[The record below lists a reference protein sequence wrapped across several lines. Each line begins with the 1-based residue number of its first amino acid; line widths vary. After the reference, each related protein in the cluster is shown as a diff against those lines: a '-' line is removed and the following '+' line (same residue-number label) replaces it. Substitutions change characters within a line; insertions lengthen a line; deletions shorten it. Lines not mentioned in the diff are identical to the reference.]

1 LSKIIEPLRG
11 VHDVLPAQIA
21 AWQHLER
28 ITRQVFA
35 SYGYEEFR
43 VPVIEQ
49 TQLFKR
55 SIGDFTDIV
64 EKEMFSFVDQGE
76 DHITLRPEATAGIVR
91 AVISNGLL
99 REGRLR
105 VWCMGPMFR
114 RERPQAGRF
123 RQFHQIDAEA
133 FGFEGPDVDAEII
146 LLSARLLRLLGLG
159 EVKLL
164 VNSLGTPASR
174 ASYRDKLSAYFQG
187 HAASLDEDSKRRL
200 TGNPLRILDSK
211 NPQMQRIIAGAPLL
225 LESLDAESRQHFES
239 LCAQLR
245 SAGIEYHIEPHLVR
259 GLDYYTR
266 TVFEWT
272 TEALGSQ
279 STVCAGGR
287 YDGLVAQLGGADTP
301 GVGWAM
307 GQERIVM
314 LLQKQNVALPKDRP
328 QIYLV
333 LAGEQAEIPGFKLAE
348 QLRDAW
354 PGLAVQI
361 NLGGGS
367 FKAQF
372 KRADKSGAG
381 FALVL
386 GDDELVRGVVAVKA
400 LRREMAQEE
409 CPLERISERIGIL
422 LGLTGGSGSSHG

>member
-11 VHDVLPAQIA
+11 VHDVLPAQIN

-28 ITRQVFA
+28 VTRAVFS

-43 VPVIEQ
+43 VPIIEQ

-105 VWCMGPMFR
+105 LWCMGPMFR
-114 RERPQAGRF
+114 RERPQAGRY

-146 LLSARLLRLLGLG
+146 LLSARLLRQLGLRH
-159 EVKLL
+159 VKLL

-174 ASYRDKLSAYFQG
+174 AAYREVLTAYFSG

-200 TGNPLRILDSK
+200 ASNTLRILDSK
-211 NPQMQRIIAGAPLL
+211 NPDMQRLIAAAPRLL
-225 LESLDAESRQHFES
+225 DSLDPESREHFDS

-245 SAGIEYHIEPHLVR
+245 SAGIEYHVEPHLVR

-272 TEALGSQ
+272 TDELGSQ
-279 STVCAGGR
+279 GTVCAGGR
-287 YDGLVAQLGGADTP
+287 YDGLVAQLGGVDTP
-301 GVGWAM
+301 GIGWAM

-314 LLQKQNVALPKDRP
+314 LLEKQNLSQLRDRP
-328 QIYLV
+328 EVYLV
-333 LAGEQAEIPGFKLAE
+333 LVGEHSQIPGFKLAE

-354 PGLAVQI
+354 PSLKLQI

-367 FKAQF
+367 FKTQF
-372 KRADKSGAG
+372 KRADKSGAE

-386 GDDELVRGVVAVKA
+386 GDDEAARGVVAVKA
-400 LRREMAQEE
+400 LRQELAQEE
-409 CPLERISERIGIL
+409 CPLDRISERIGTL
-422 LGLTGGSGSSHG
+422 LGLRTLEQE

>member
-1 LSKIIEPLRG
+1 MSQIIEPLRG

-64 EKEMFSFVDQGE
+64 EKEMFSFIDQGE

-114 RERPQAGRF
+114 RERPQAGRY

-133 FGFEGPDVDAEII
+133 FGFEGPDVDAEMI
-146 LLSARLLRLLGLG
+146 LLSARLMRLLGLRG
-159 EVKLL
+159 MKLL

-174 ASYRDKLSAYFQG
+174 AAYRDKLTAYFG
-187 HAASLDEDSKRRL
+187 AHAESLDEDSKRRL

-211 NPQMQRIIAGAPLL
+211 NPDMQRMIAGAPLL
-225 LESLDAESRQHFES
+225 LDSLDAESREHFEA

-245 SAGIEYHIEPHLVR
+245 GAGIENFP
-259 GLDYYTR
+259 
-266 TVFEWT
+266 
-272 TEALGSQ
+272 
-279 STVCAGGR
+279 
-287 YDGLVAQLGGADTP
+287 
-301 GVGWAM
+301 
-307 GQERIVM
+307 
-314 LLQKQNVALPKDRP
+314 
-328 QIYLV
+328 
-333 LAGEQAEIPGFKLAE
+333 
-348 QLRDAW
+348 
-354 PGLAVQI
+354 
-361 NLGGGS
+361 
-367 FKAQF
+367 
-372 KRADKSGAG
+372 
-381 FALVL
+381 
-386 GDDELVRGVVAVKA
+386 
-400 LRREMAQEE
+400 
-409 CPLERISERIGIL
+409 
-422 LGLTGGSGSSHG
+422 

>member
-114 RERPQAGRF
+114 RERPQAGRY

-133 FGFEGPDVDAEII
+133 FGFEGPDVDAEMI
-146 LLSARLLRLLGLG
+146 LLSARLLRLLGLRG
-159 EVKLL
+159 VKLV

-174 ASYRDKLSAYFQG
+174 ALYRETLTAYFSG
-187 HAASLDEDSKRRL
+187 NAASLDEDSKRRL
-200 TGNPLRILDSK
+200 AGNPLRILDSK
-211 NPQMQRIIAGAPLL
+211 NPEMQRLIAGAPLL
-225 LESLDAESRQHFES
+225 LDSLDAESRQHFEG

-245 SAGIEYHIEPHLVR
+245 SAGIEYHVEPHLVR

-272 TEALGSQ
+272 TDALGSQ

-287 YDGLVAQLGGADTP
+287 YDGLVAQLGGVDTP

-314 LLQKQNVALPKDRP
+314 LLQKQNLELLKDRP

-333 LAGEQAEIPGFKLAE
+333 LVGEDVQIPGFKLAE
-348 QLRDAW
+348 RLRDAW
-354 PGLAVQI
+354 PDLAVQI

-367 FKAQF
+367 FKTQF
-372 KRADKSGAG
+372 KRADKSGAE

-386 GDDELVRGVVAVKA
+386 GDDEAARGVVAVKA
-400 LRREMAQEE
+400 LRRELAQEE
-409 CPLERISERIGIL
+409 CPMEQISERIGIL
-422 LGLTGGSGSSHG
+422 LGLKGGSGSNG

>member
-1 LSKIIEPLRG
+1 LSKLIEPLRG

-133 FGFEGPDVDAEII
+133 FGFEGPDVDAEMI
-146 LLSARLLRLLGLG
+146 LLSARLLRLLGLRD
-159 EVKLL
+159 VKLL

-174 ASYRDKLSAYFQG
+174 ATYRDKLTAYFSG

-211 NPQMQRIIAGAPLL
+211 NPQMQPIIAGAPRM
-225 LESLDAESRQHFES
+225 LESLDPESREHFES

-245 SAGIEYHIEPHLVR
+245 SAGIEYHVEPHLVR

-314 LLQKQNVALPKDRP
+314 LLQKQNLALLEARP
-328 QIYLV
+328 QIYVV
-333 LAGEQAEIPGFKLAE
+333 LAGEQVEIPGFKLAE

-354 PGLAVQI
+354 PDLAVQI

-367 FKAQF
+367 FKTQF
-372 KRADKSGAG
+372 KRADKSGAE

-386 GDDELVRGVVAVKA
+386 GDDEVARGVVAVKA
-400 LRREMAQEE
+400 LRRDLPQEE

>member
-64 EKEMFSFVDQGE
+64 EKEMFSFIDQGE

-91 AVISNGLL
+91 AVISNGML
-99 REGRLR
+99 RDGRLR

-114 RERPQAGRF
+114 RERPQAGRY

-133 FGFEGPDVDAEII
+133 FGFEGPDVDAEMI
-146 LLSARLLRLLGLG
+146 LLSARLLKFLGLRD
-159 EVKLL
+159 VKLV

-174 ASYRDKLSAYFQG
+174 ATYREKLTAYFG
-187 HAASLDEDSKRRL
+187 AHAASLDDDSKRRL
-200 TGNPLRILDSK
+200 AGNPLRILDSK
-211 NPQMQRIIAGAPLL
+211 NPDMQRIVAGAPLL
-225 LESLDAESRQHFES
+225 LDSLDAESREHFES
-239 LCAQLR
+239 LCAHLR
-245 SAGIEYHIEPHLVR
+245 SAGIEYHVEPHLVR

-272 TEALGSQ
+272 TDALGSQ

-287 YDGLVAQLGGADTP
+287 YDGLVAQLGGIDTP

-314 LLQKQNVALPKDRP
+314 LLEKLDTELLRQRP
-328 QIYLV
+328 RIYLV
-333 LAGEQAEIPGFKLAE
+333 LVGEHAQIPGFKLAE

-354 PGLAVQI
+354 PELGLQV
-361 NLGGGS
+361 NLGDGS
-367 FKAQF
+367 FKTQF
-372 KRADKSGAG
+372 KRADKSGAE

-386 GDDELVRGVVAVKA
+386 GDDEAAKGVVAVKA
-400 LRREMAQEE
+400 LRRELAQEE
-409 CPLERISERIGIL
+409 CPVERISERIGIL
-422 LGLTGGSGSSHG
+422 LGLKGGGERNHG

>member
-1 LSKIIEPLRG
+1 

-133 FGFEGPDVDAEII
+133 FGFEGPDVDAEMI
-146 LLSARLLRLLGLG
+146 LLSARLLRLLGLRD
-159 EVKLL
+159 VKLL

-174 ASYRDKLSAYFQG
+174 ATYRDKLTAYFSG

-211 NPQMQRIIAGAPLL
+211 NPQMQPIIAGAPRM
-225 LESLDAESRQHFES
+225 LESLDPESREHFES

-245 SAGIEYHIEPHLVR
+245 SAGIEYHVEPHLVR

-314 LLQKQNVALPKDRP
+314 LLQKQNLALLEARP
-328 QIYLV
+328 QIYVV
-333 LAGEQAEIPGFKLAE
+333 LAGEQVEIPGFKLAE

-354 PGLAVQI
+354 PDLAVQI

-367 FKAQF
+367 FKTQF
-372 KRADKSGAG
+372 KRADKSGAE

-386 GDDELVRGVVAVKA
+386 GDDEVARGVVAVKA
-400 LRREMAQEE
+400 LRRDLPQEE